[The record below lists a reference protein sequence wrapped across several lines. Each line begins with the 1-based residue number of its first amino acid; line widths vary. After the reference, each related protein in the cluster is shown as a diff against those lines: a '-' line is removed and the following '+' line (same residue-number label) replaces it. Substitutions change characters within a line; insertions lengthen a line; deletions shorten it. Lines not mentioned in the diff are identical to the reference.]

1 MITNLVAHI
10 LGMPPWLALTLVF
23 ALPALESSAFLGFI
37 FPGETALVLGG
48 VLAYEG
54 TTSLAAVLA
63 AGISGAVIGDSVG
76 YAVGRRYGRRLLNGT
91 LGRWVHHRHFDRG
104 ESYLAARGGKAVF
117 FGRFTAA
124 LRVLVPGLAG
134 MSRMPYRTFVVY
146 NVAGAVGWGTMSVLL
161 GYLGGSSWRHAASLG
176 TWIGVAMLA
185 VVALV
190 LVGATLVRRRR
201 ARLISS

>member
-10 LGMPPWLALTLVF
+10 LGMPPWLALALVF
-23 ALPALESSAFLGFI
+23 ALPALESSAFVGFI

-54 TTSLAAVLA
+54 TTSLAAVLI
-63 AGISGAVIGDSVG
+63 AGIGGAVIGDSVG

-91 LGRWVHHRHFDRG
+91 LGRWVDHKHFDRG
-104 ESYLAARGGKAVF
+104 ESYLEARGAKAVF

-124 LRVLVPGLAG
+124 LRVLIPGLAG
-134 MSRMPYRTFVVY
+134 MSRMPYRTFAVY

-161 GYLGGSSWRHAASLG
+161 GYLGGSSWRQAASLG
-176 TWIGVAMLA
+176 TWIGVALLA

-190 LVGATLVRRRR
+190 VVGATLVRRRR
-201 ARLISS
+201 NRPRVS